1 MQLVK
6 LVSQDNKVVWIN
18 LNAITSIS
26 KGTASNDI
34 YNWIINL
41 GQNQVSTFTNV
52 DYTEAEL
59 SAALGITL

>member
-6 LVSQDNKVVWIN
+6 LVGQDNNIVWIN
-18 LNAITSIS
+18 VNAITSIT
-26 KGTASNDI
+26 KGTPSGDI

-41 GQNQVSTFTNV
+41 GQNQVSVFTNI

-59 SAALGITL
+59 SAALGVAL